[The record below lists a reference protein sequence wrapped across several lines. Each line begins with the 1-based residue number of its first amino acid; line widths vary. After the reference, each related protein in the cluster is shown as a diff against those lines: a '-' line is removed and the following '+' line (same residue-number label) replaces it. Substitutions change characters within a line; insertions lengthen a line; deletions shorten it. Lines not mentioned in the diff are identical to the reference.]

1 MYSKADGNKL
11 VSSIWQLKVC
21 EDGFKMHSV
30 DNPEGY
36 IAALTNAAASDNSGK
51 TANSFTNYTNG
62 IKLVPT
68 KRTDGYYEIRDGAGN
83 ILNGEN
89 TGNCPINYWNA
100 GSGSEGAKWQ
110 FTEATDLTITLNA
123 ANNNT
128 YATTYLPFSISS
140 VTGAKAYVAQ
150 GINNGY
156 VHVDETTNGVKAENG
171 FLLIGEAGN
180 TTATL
185 TIGESE
191 TTSQMT
197 GTLTDLDIT
206 NENHDL
212 YNVFGRKTGTT
223 EGTTIVGFFTPSS
236 NVTSIKANRGFFK
249 GSGTQALML
258 NFNGESTGI
267 EAATIDTQFTNTSI
281 YDLSGRKVAKPAKG
295 GVYIQN
301 GRKYIIK

>member
-1 MYSKADGNKL
+1 MFNLSQNGDYLFLTDGNGHKL
-11 VSSIWQLKVC
+11 NS
-21 EDGFKMHSV
+21 E
-30 DNPEGY
+30 
-36 IAALTNAAASDNSGK
+36 AA
-51 TANSFTNYTNG
+51 
-62 IKLVPT
+62 
-68 KRTDGYYEIRDGAGN
+68 GAGS
-83 ILNGEN
+83 ILDWWNGPGDNNQWKIE
-89 TGNCPINYWNA
+89 P
-100 GSGSEGAKWQ
+100 
-110 FTEATDLTITLNA
+110 ATDLTIALNA

-267 EAATIDTQFTNTSI
+267 EATTIDTQLTNTPI

-295 GVYIQN
+295 GVYIQG